1 MFFLPHY
8 ATSAGGCCILC
19 TPLCCKSWCCILC
32 TPLCD
37 NSWCCI
43 LCTPLCDKSRGC
55 ILCTLL
61 CDKNWC
67 CILCTSLC
75 DKSWGGGGVHFEC
88 QVLVPLIYVNVHHV
102 KDFLFMRV
110 SQLDDCTAECYTLA
124 AFCSRLSQT
133 GLRWNVTSVSLIQGV
148 FRSRLSETGLPW
160 DAKSLTHQE
169 CPQSTMCCRRT
180 PVYSSHLLKLPKA
193 QNPREPVFVQ

>member
-1 MFFLPHY
+1 MNYTRIRRWTGLVVAPSKCRIKICSPLCDNSWCPGLCTHFVIRGRAVFFLPHY

-75 DKSWGGGGVHFEC
+75 DKSWGGGGGS
-88 QVLVPLIYVNVHHV
+88 L
-102 KDFLFMRV
+102 RV
-110 SQLDDCTAECYTLA
+110 SST
-124 AFCSRLSQT
+124 CST
-133 GLRWNVTSVSLIQGV
+133 VS
-148 FRSRLSETGLPW
+148 
-160 DAKSLTHQE
+160 K
-169 CPQSTMCCRRT
+169 
-180 PVYSSHLLKLPKA
+180 SHLR
-193 QNPREPVFVQ
+193 QRSPR